1 VEQALPDHL
10 RVVTWNIE
18 RAVQFTAI
26 AATLLR
32 LDADVIL
39 LQEVD
44 RFADRSG
51 KRDVARDL
59 ATHLGM
65 HWTTLGE
72 FQEIGQ
78 GGQGRSAISN
88 QAILSRFPIT
98 NAKAIVFARQVQ
110 WRWKLNPVQPRR
122 GGRVALRADTAGV
135 TFYDLH
141 LESTG
146 SDPVRQDQLEEVLHD
161 DASRSSR
168 VRIVAGDFNTGDRA
182 RQPLLQRM
190 AAAAFADALGDATG
204 RKTSIR
210 HEHPIDWIF
219 VTSGVSAAGHVE
231 KVDGASDH
239 YPLVATVMR

>member
-1 VEQALPDHL
+1 MIVAISIFRLAGLFTEPMLSDREIHQITSGSAAPAVEQALPDHL

-18 RAVQFTAI
+18 RGVQFTAI

-98 NAKAIVFARQVQ
+98 TQR
-110 WRWKLNPVQPRR
+110 
-122 GGRVALRADTAGV
+122 
-135 TFYDLH
+135 
-141 LESTG
+141 
-146 SDPVRQDQLEEVLHD
+146 
-161 DASRSSR
+161 RSSLLGR
-168 VRIVAGDFNTGDRA
+168 CNGDG
-182 RQPLLQRM
+182 
-190 AAAAFADALGDATG
+190 
-204 RKTSIR
+204 S
-210 HEHPIDWIF
+210 
-219 VTSGVSAAGHVE
+219 
-231 KVDGASDH
+231 
-239 YPLVATVMR
+239 